1 MSNFVIGQRWLSEPE
16 PELGLGVVAQAD
28 RRRVEL
34 RFPASGESRIYAADG
49 APLQRVRFA
58 VGDRVSG
65 PDGAAFAIEAVLEER
80 GLLVYTAKGHRLPES
95 ELRDTLRYDKP
106 ENRLLA
112 GQADSWLT
120 FDLRLETHR
129 RRHDLARLPV
139 RGFLGGRVDLIPH
152 QLYIAGEVA
161 RRELPRVLLAD
172 EVGLGKTIEA
182 GLILHRLLISGKIG
196 RVLIVVPDPLIH
208 QWFIELLRR
217 FSLTFRIYDF
227 ERCGQPGDDAAV
239 AESRRD
245 VACNVSTEVS
255 GELENPFLD
264 EQLVLCGVHFL
275 ADDPRRAAQAA
286 AAGWDLLVVDE
297 AHHLH
302 WTPES
307 ASPEYQLVE
316 ALARATPGLLLL
328 TATPEQLGLESH
340 FARLRLLDPS
350 RYPDFARYVKER
362 DGYEAVAKRAA
373 PILESGDERALQD
386 LLDRH
391 GPGRVMFRNTRA
403 AMPGFPKRHLHRVP
417 LAAAERGALDPRVAW
432 LAGFLRKHPKKK
444 VLAICQT
451 RDDVRRIHEAL
462 QQLIEVKTALFHED
476 LPLLQCDR
484 QAAWF
489 AEPDGARLLIASEIG
504 GEGRN
509 FQFVQDLVLLGLPDD
524 PEMLE
529 QRIGRLDRIGQTGDI
544 HIHVPFLKGSPEEG
558 RLRWYHEGLNAFE
571 EACAGAHEILQ
582 RFRKRLG
589 KVTPALI
596 KETVA
601 FRRDLQARIERGRDR
616 LLELSSF
623 RPAVAAQV
631 QASIA
636 AVDASREL
644 EEYLLRLFDQF
655 GVHAEHLTGRD
666 YLLVPGHLFDTAFPL
681 GKEPLRITCDRKQAL
696 AREDIALMSW
706 DHPLLAGGM
715 DLLLGSEKGN
725 SAVAVAEGLKGF
737 LLQAVFLLECVAPPK
752 LEAGRF
758 LPPTP
763 LSILVKDDGRVL
775 EARPA
780 RLRDG
785 PTLQLAGAAAR
796 IQSLLAAARE
806 RAGAQVP
813 DMQQRA
819 QAEMRASLGAELER
833 LRALRKVNDHIR
845 PEEISALEHRMAEL
859 DRALARAELRLDA
872 VLLIVGG

>member
-34 RFPASGESRIYAADG
+34 RFPASGESRIYAAEG

-58 VGDRVSG
+58 VGDRVCG
-65 PDGAAFAIEAVLEER
+65 PDGAAFTIAAVVEER
-80 GLLVYTAKGHRLPES
+80 GLLVYTAPGHRLAES
-95 ELRDTLRYDKP
+95 DLRDTLRYDKP

-152 QLYIAGEVA
+152 QLYLASEVA

-196 RVLIVVPDPLIH
+196 RVLIVVPDPLVH

-217 FSLTFRIYDF
+217 FSLTFRIYDLA
-227 ERCGQPGDDAAV
+227 RCGPAGEQPDD
-239 AESRRD
+239 
-245 VACNVSTEVS
+245 
-255 GELENPFLD
+255 GNPFLD

-275 ADDPRRAAQAA
+275 ANDPRRAAQAA

-302 WTPES
+302 WAPEA

-316 ALARATPGLLLL
+316 VLARAAPGLLLL

-340 FARLRLLDPS
+340 FARLRLLDPN
-350 RYPDFARYVKER
+350 RYPDFARYVQER
-362 DGYEAVAKRAA
+362 DRYEAVAKQAQ
-373 PILESGDERALQD
+373 PILASGDERALQD

-417 LAAAERGALDPRVAW
+417 LAAAERGGLDPRVGW

-544 HIHVPFLKGSPEEG
+544 HIHVPFVKGSPEEG

-582 RFRKRLG
+582 HFRQRLG

-681 GKEPLRITCDRKQAL
+681 GKEPLRITCDRRQAL

-725 SAVAVAEGLKGF
+725 SAVAAAEGLKGF

-763 LSILVKDDGRVL
+763 ISILLKDDGR
-775 EARPA
+775 EQAARPP

-785 PTLQLAGAAAR
+785 PSLQLAGAAAR
-796 IQSLLAAARE
+796 IQSLLATARE

-813 DMQQRA
+813 ELQRRA
-819 QAEMRASLGAELER
+819 QAEMRASLGAERDR

-845 PEEISALEHRMAEL
+845 PEEISALEQRMAEL
-859 DRALARAELRLDA
+859 EQAFARAEVRLDA
-872 VLLIVGG
+872 VLLIVGAG